1 MGDTVR
7 ALVDFSIGGTGTGIT
22 SGLVNSQ
29 LAVTFLLL
37 LPGKAAFHVF
47 KSSLPMAIRTQD
59 FTRVSTLA
67 SVGKVISSQSDSNQE
82 KLGFCAVGW
91 NNQDKY
97 SKQCHRLAERAKW
110 WIILRENGVDFD
122 PQQFSGDEASELTGS
137 DEAVGGEKKYA
148 ASITI
153 VLVASLSQV
162 LSIFEV
168 GRLAS
173 SFAETFKLQG
183 DHVIQCYI
191 EFLLS
196 TPTGIRDEGN
206 ARSLDVR
213 FDLDQCERT
222 VKALLRRLQPAM
234 KRSAVLRRYLVT
246 LENSPSF
253 N

>member
-110 WIILRENGVDFD
+110 WIILRENGVNFD

-137 DEAVGGEKKYA
+137 DEAVGGEK
-148 ASITI
+148 SMPHR
-153 VLVASLSQV
+153 SQ
-162 LSIFEV
+162 
-168 GRLAS
+168 
-173 SFAETFKLQG
+173 
-183 DHVIQCYI
+183 
-191 EFLLS
+191 
-196 TPTGIRDEGN
+196 
-206 ARSLDVR
+206 
-213 FDLDQCERT
+213 
-222 VKALLRRLQPAM
+222 
-234 KRSAVLRRYLVT
+234 
-246 LENSPSF
+246 
-253 N
+253 

>member
-110 WIILRENGVDFD
+110 WIILRENGV
-122 PQQFSGDEASELTGS
+122 
-137 DEAVGGEKKYA
+137 
-148 ASITI
+148 
-153 VLVASLSQV
+153 
-162 LSIFEV
+162 
-168 GRLAS
+168 
-173 SFAETFKLQG
+173 
-183 DHVIQCYI
+183 
-191 EFLLS
+191 
-196 TPTGIRDEGN
+196 
-206 ARSLDVR
+206 
-213 FDLDQCERT
+213 
-222 VKALLRRLQPAM
+222 
-234 KRSAVLRRYLVT
+234 
-246 LENSPSF
+246 
-253 N
+253 